1 VGQLVQNLFPTF
13 TKRVIIGWK
22 LSKLSSIA
30 LLAVVWQAYDG
41 AFSTGAFTSV
51 KGSNII
57 FIVFISIAL
66 FGLFNCIA
74 FLSSI
79 IWLSKEDTIAV
90 CYCAPAKSVAIL
102 VPVSLTLFKG
112 LDPVLQSKLQVPI
125 VIYQGLQVVG
135 GSLLI
140 HPFRH
145 WIEKD
150 ARSSNSTE
158 LELETGAT

>member
-1 VGQLVQNLFPTF
+1 MGQLVQNFFPTF
-13 TKRVIIGWK
+13 TKRVIVGWK
-22 LSKLSSIA
+22 LNKLSSVA

-66 FGLFNCIA
+66 FGIFSCIA
-74 FLSSI
+74 FLTSI
-79 IWLSKEDTIAV
+79 CWLSKADTIAV

-112 LDPVLQSKLQVPI
+112 LDPVLLSKLQVPI
-125 VIYQGLQVVG
+125 VIYQGLQIVG
-135 GSLLI
+135 GALLI

-150 ARSSNSTE
+150 AKVSASND
-158 LELETGAT
+158 LEASKA